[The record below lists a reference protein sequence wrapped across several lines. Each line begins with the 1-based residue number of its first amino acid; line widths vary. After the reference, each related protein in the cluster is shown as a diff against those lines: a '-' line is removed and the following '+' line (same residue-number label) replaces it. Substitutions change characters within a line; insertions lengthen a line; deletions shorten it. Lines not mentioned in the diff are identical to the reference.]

1 MNIEQLRMSMIHI
14 TTRNNKVFSVSI
26 NFIKIYEL
34 ITGQS
39 LKQKSSNFFRNIKSA
54 TVVWSDHRTV

>member
-14 TTRNNKVFSVSI
+14 RTRNNKVFSFSI

-39 LKQKSSNFFRNIKSA
+39 LKQKSSNFFRNTKSA
-54 TVVWSDHRTV
+54 TVVWSDYRTA